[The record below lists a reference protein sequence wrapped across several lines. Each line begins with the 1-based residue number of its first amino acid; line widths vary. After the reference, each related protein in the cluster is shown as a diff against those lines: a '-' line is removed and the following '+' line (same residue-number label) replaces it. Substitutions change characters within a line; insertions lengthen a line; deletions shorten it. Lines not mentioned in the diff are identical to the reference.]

1 MSKDSGDR
9 NRARKICENTRQKP
23 CMQQRWMPIT
33 TMPFIAPEMRIE
45 RLAPLQKISVIIPVL
60 NEEDA
65 IANVIG
71 DIPKTLVQE
80 IIVVDNGCTDNTVA
94 VAKRNGAKV
103 VTEPRRGYGYACL
116 AGIAAVTEPN
126 IVVFLDGD
134 YSDYPTEMP
143 QLVQPILAGKADFV
157 VGTRMSTSKGALLPQ
172 ARFGN
177 WLACFLMRWF
187 FGVRWTDLG
196 PFRAIRYPQL
206 LALDMQDKTFGWT
219 VEMQIKSAKMGMQ
232 GCEVPVRY
240 RKRIGTSKIS
250 GTVLGTLKAGYKI
263 LCTLFYYRFFDKSCA
278 NAIRAADNASTTDKN

>member
-1 MSKDSGDR
+1 
-9 NRARKICENTRQKP
+9 
-23 CMQQRWMPIT
+23 MQQRRMRIT
-33 TMPFIAPEMRIE
+33 TLTAIAPEMQIE
-45 RLAPLQKISVIIPVL
+45 RLAPIQKISVIVPVL
-60 NEEDA
+60 NEEGS

-80 IIVVDNGCTDNTVA
+80 IIVVDNGCTDNTA
-94 VAKRNGAKV
+94 AIAKQNGAKV
-103 VTEPRRGYGYACL
+103 VTEQRRGYGYACL

-134 YSDYPTEMP
+134 YSDYPTEIP
-143 QLVQPILAGKADFV
+143 QLVQPILEGKVDFV
-157 VGTRMSTSKGALLPQ
+157 VGTRVNAAKGALLPQ

-177 WLACFLMRWF
+177 WLACLLMRWF

-219 VEMQIKSAKMGMQ
+219 VEMQIKSAKMGMRT
-232 GCEVPVRY
+232 CEVPVRY

-263 LCTLFYYRFFDKSCA
+263 LGTLFYYRFF
-278 NAIRAADNASTTDKN
+278 

>member
-1 MSKDSGDR
+1 
-9 NRARKICENTRQKP
+9 
-23 CMQQRWMPIT
+23 
-33 TMPFIAPEMRIE
+33 MRTE
-45 RLAPLQKISVIIPVL
+45 RLAPIQKISVIIPVL
-60 NEEDA
+60 NEEGA

-80 IIVVDNGCTDNTVA
+80 IIVVDNGCTDNTPA
-94 VAKRNGAKV
+94 IAKRKGAKV
-103 VTEPRRGYGYACL
+103 VMEPRRGYGAACL

-134 YSDYPTEMP
+134 YSDYPTEIP
-143 QLVQPILAGKADFV
+143 KLVQPILEGKADFV
-157 VGTRMSTSKGALLPQ
+157 VGTRVNASKGALLPQ

-177 WLACFLMRWF
+177 WLACHLMRWF
-187 FGVRWTDLG
+187 FGARWTDLG

-232 GCEVPVRY
+232 GCEVPVGY

-250 GTVLGTLKAGYKI
+250 GTVWGTLKAGYKI
-263 LCTLFYYRFFDKSCA
+263 LGTLFYYRFFHKSRA
-278 NAIRAADNASTTDKN
+278 NAMRAADNAPTPDKR

>member
-1 MSKDSGDR
+1 MR
-9 NRARKICENTRQKP
+9 
-23 CMQQRWMPIT
+23 IT
-33 TMPFIAPEMRIE
+33 TITVNAPEMRTE
-45 RLAPLQKISVIIPVL
+45 RLAPIQKISVIIPVL
-60 NEEDA
+60 NEEGA

-80 IIVVDNGCTDNTVA
+80 IIVVDNGCTDNTPA
-94 VAKRNGAKV
+94 IAKAKGAKV
-103 VTEPRRGYGYACL
+103 VMEPRRGYGAACL

-143 QLVQPILAGKADFV
+143 KLVQPILEGKADFV
-157 VGTRMSTSKGALLPQ
+157 VGTRVNASKGALLPQ

-177 WLACFLMRWF
+177 WLACSLMRWF
-187 FGVRWTDLG
+187 FGAYWTDLG

-219 VEMQIKSAKMGMQ
+219 VEMQIKSAKMGLQ
-232 GCEVPVRY
+232 GCEVPVGY

-250 GTVLGTLKAGYKI
+250 GTVWGTLKAGYKI
-263 LCTLFYYRFFDKSCA
+263 LGTLFYYRFFYKSRA
-278 NAIRAADNASTTDKN
+278 NAMRAADNAPTPDKR

>member
-1 MSKDSGDR
+1 
-9 NRARKICENTRQKP
+9 
-23 CMQQRWMPIT
+23 
-33 TMPFIAPEMRIE
+33 MRIE

-60 NEEDA
+60 NEEGA

-134 YSDYPTEMP
+134 YSDYPTEMQ
-143 QLVQPILAGKADFV
+143 QLVQPILEGKADFV
-157 VGTRMSTSKGALLPQ
+157 VGSRVSTSKGALLLQ

-177 WLACFLMRWF
+177 WLACRLMRRF
-187 FGVRWTDLG
+187 FGVCWTDLG

-219 VEMQIKSAKMGMQ
+219 VEMQIKSAKMGMR

-250 GTVLGTLKAGYKI
+250 GTLLGTLKAGYKI
-263 LCTLFYYRFFDKSCA
+263 LGTLFYHRFF
-278 NAIRAADNASTTDKN
+278 